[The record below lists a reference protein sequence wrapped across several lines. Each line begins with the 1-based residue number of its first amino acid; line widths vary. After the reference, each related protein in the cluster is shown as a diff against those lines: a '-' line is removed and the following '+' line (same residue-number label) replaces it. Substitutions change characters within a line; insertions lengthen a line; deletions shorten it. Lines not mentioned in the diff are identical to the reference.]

1 MPEGHTLHRLA
12 RQQTADLGGR
22 VIRASSPQGRF
33 VEGAARI
40 DGRVLTRATAYGKH
54 LFQHYAGL
62 ADVVHVHLGLYG
74 KFVGEPRI
82 VLEQVF
88 PVRRGALRLRLETD
102 EATPTCAARPPV
114 SCSIPARSSASWRA
128 SARIRCIAGP
138 TRSAPGPASSGPVR
152 RSPRR

>member
-74 KFVGEPRI
+74 KFVGGPQPAPEP
-82 VLEQVF
+82 
-88 PVRRGALRLRLETD
+88 RGALRLRLETD